1 MEARNKETFA
11 VVLKELHAIREE
23 HDHQITKFDLL
34 IDKQRRRFQTRI
46 QAKDQKI
53 ADLQSKFY

>member
-46 QAKDQKI
+46 QAKDHKI
-53 ADLQSKFY
+53 ADL